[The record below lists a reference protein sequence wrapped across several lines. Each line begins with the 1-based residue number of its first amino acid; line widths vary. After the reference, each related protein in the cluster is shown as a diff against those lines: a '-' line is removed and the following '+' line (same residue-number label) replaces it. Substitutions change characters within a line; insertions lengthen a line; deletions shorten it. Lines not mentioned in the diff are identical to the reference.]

1 MICSDRLDFQNLRFL
16 LDIQRSIQP
25 LQLSVCQL
33 VDSPGT
39 SKASFLRMGLFF
51 YLLQY
56 QLLTF
61 PTMVSY
67 TKKM

>member
-39 SKASFLRMGLFF
+39 SQKASKPSITGSFEAFSF
-51 YLLQY
+51 
-56 QLLTF
+56 
-61 PTMVSY
+61 
-67 TKKM
+67 